1 MEKIERQLRLY
12 ELVCGYAITSF
23 EAIEKEFPNSGRRT
37 IQRDLRDLKDA
48 GLVSVNY
55 VRKAQGYVKEKQ
67 RPEFNEETEPR
78 RKAHLKRLNRIGR
91 LMIELY
97 NEDIPL
103 WEKKDNEEDGD
114 VRDYVSSKDS
124 YHELFPGLS
133 ERTRQRD
140 FEVLRRLGYQVF
152 YDHREH
158 CFSQGEFHMGWAEAP
173 EVIDDDYLEGTW

>member
-23 EAIEKEFPNSGRRT
+23 EAIEEEFPNSGRRM

-67 RPEFNEETEPR
+67 RPKFNEDTEPR

-91 LMIELY
+91 LMSELY
-97 NEDIPL
+97 NEDIPR
-103 WEKKDNEEDGD
+103 KKTTKRMEMSGIMCRPKIPIMNCFRACRSGRDRGILKSFAGLVIRFFMITGSIAS
-114 VRDYVSSKDS
+114 VRGNSIWAGRK
-124 YHELFPGLS
+124 
-133 ERTRQRD
+133 
-140 FEVLRRLGYQVF
+140 RR
-152 YDHREH
+152 R
-158 CFSQGEFHMGWAEAP
+158 
-173 EVIDDDYLEGTW
+173 